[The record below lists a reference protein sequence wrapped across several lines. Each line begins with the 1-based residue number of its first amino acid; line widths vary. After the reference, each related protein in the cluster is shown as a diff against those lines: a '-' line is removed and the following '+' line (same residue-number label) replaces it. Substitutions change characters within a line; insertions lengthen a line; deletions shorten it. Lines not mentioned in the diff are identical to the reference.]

1 MAETAA
7 DVAARVILRRRASIL
22 AVVALVLCGPAAGA
36 TAAEK
41 VLVHALEGQPESL
54 DPAKASSER
63 SIRVTWL
70 VCDAL
75 VNVSRDGQ
83 GLEPGLAES
92 WTTTPDGLRTVARLR
107 RGVTFHDG
115 TPLDAAAVKASFERE
130 FRPDH
135 ELYTADPNNAK
146 AQLLSQLIEDIQ
158 APDPLT
164 VAFTLKYPGLHYL
177 SQIEVVSPTA
187 AARLGREFGRSPVC
201 SGPFRF
207 ESWAPDRIVLSAN
220 DRYWAGRPKIDRVV
234 FRIIPETRA
243 VVEALFKGEVDFVA
257 TLPEPLLFERLREN
271 PRVRLVPVS
280 GLNINYLGFYT
291 DRAPFDNSSVRRA
304 VAHAINVPRLVLF
317 LARGASTAARGPL
330 PPAMKGYDAAAAQPL
345 HDPQLARDLLA
356 KAGAAAGLTVS
367 LVHNSAMTLAGEL
380 AGAIQSDLRR
390 VGINVQLLGKPSWRD
405 LVSAARA
412 REGDMFLY
420 NWHVRAPYPERL
432 LVPLF
437 HSRSVG
443 TTNLTRYRNTV
454 VDRLLDEALQLAEG
468 PRRVAAYSQ
477 VQRLIVDDLPAVFLY
492 HATRMAAFS
501 DRIQALE
508 LNLGSLPHDKLTR
521 VDLAP

>member
-1 MAETAA
+1 MAGTAA
-7 DVAARVILRRRASIL
+7 ESADRVTRRHATIPL
-22 AVVALVLCGPAAGA
+22 VVALALCTMTPAIA
-36 TAAEK
+36 AAEK

-54 DPAKASSER
+54 DPAKATSER

-70 VCDAL
+70 VCEAL
-75 VNVSRDGQ
+75 LNVSRDGQ

-92 WTTTPDGLRTVARLR
+92 WTATPDGLRVVARLR

-115 TPLDAAAVKASFERE
+115 TPLDARAVKASFERE
-130 FRPDH
+130 YRPDH
-135 ELYTADPNNAK
+135 ELYTAEPRNAK
-146 AQLLSQLIEDIQ
+146 EQLLSQLIEDIQ
-158 APDPLT
+158 VPDALT

-177 SQIEVVSPTA
+177 SQVEVVSPTA

-207 ESWAPDRIVLSAN
+207 ESWSPDRIALAAN
-220 DRYWAGRPKIDRVV
+220 DRYWGGRPRVDRVV
-234 FRIIPETRA
+234 FRVIPETRA
-243 VVEALFKGEVDFVA
+243 VVEALFKGEVDLVA
-257 TLPEPLLFERLREN
+257 TLPEPILFERLREN
-271 PRVRLVPVS
+271 PRLRLVPVS

-291 DRAPFDNSSVRRA
+291 DRAPFDSVALRRA

-330 PPAMKGYDAAAAQPL
+330 PPAMKGYDAAIAQAA
-345 HDPQLARDLLA
+345 HDPQLARELVT
-356 KAGAAAGLTVS
+356 KAAPAAGLTVR

-390 VGINVQLLGKPSWRD
+390 VGINVQLIAKPSWRD
-405 LVSAARA
+405 LVAAARA
-412 REGDMFLY
+412 QEGDMFLY

-443 TTNLTRYRNTV
+443 TTNLARYRNPA
-454 VDRLLDEALQLAEG
+454 VDRLLDEALHLADG
-468 PRRVAAYSQ
+468 PRQAAAYSQ
-477 VQRLIVDDLPAVFLY
+477 AQRLIVDDAPAVFLY

-501 DRIQALE
+501 DRLQGLE

-521 VDLAP
+521 VDVAP